1 MSNWDYIIVGAGSAG
16 CVLANRLSENPAHKV
31 LLLEAGARDSSP
43 ALRIPAAMSRT
54 ILNPNYDWCYP
65 VKADSSRAGR
75 TDVWPSGKVIGGSS
89 TINGLFYTRG
99 QPQDFDRWAE
109 LGNTGWS
116 YDDVSPYFKRIEN
129 SEIGSAELR
138 GKSGPLHV
146 SELREVHAL
155 SQIFV
160 EAVHECGV
168 SYYDDYNTSDQSGV
182 SLVQVTQKNGRR
194 CSAAHAYLHPIKKRS
209 NLTVVTS
216 AHCEKLLFKD
226 KRCTGVEYRNQ
237 GKTISVVADKEVI
250 LSAGA
255 IGSPKILMLSGIGA
269 AADLAKFGIPGVADV
284 PGVGKNLQEHP
295 NVQIG
300 SYVNVPT
307 YNIDARNPFK
317 MVKHLLQWWLFG
329 TGPAT
334 SPYSQA
340 AAFYKSEDLQGRPDL
355 EILFAPH
362 LFEFT
367 DKGPKPAKKSAVNA
381 VLSLCRPGSR
391 GQVSL
396 SSSDPAV
403 MPNIE
408 YAMLSEDADIEL
420 LIKGCKMVRK
430 IFATDAFAPYVEGDT
445 VPGSSAT
452 KDKQWEAFIR
462 QNVFGGN
469 HLVGTCKMG
478 VDSEAVVNPE
488 LKVRGI
494 ERLRVVDASVM
505 PEIISAHTNAAT
517 LMIAEKASD
526 LILGAKPEA

>member
-209 NLTVVTS
+209 NLT
-216 AHCEKLLFKD
+216 CLL
-226 KRCTGVEYRNQ
+226 Y
-237 GKTISVVADKEVI
+237 
-250 LSAGA
+250 
-255 IGSPKILMLSGIGA
+255 
-269 AADLAKFGIPGVADV
+269 
-284 PGVGKNLQEHP
+284 
-295 NVQIG
+295 
-300 SYVNVPT
+300 
-307 YNIDARNPFK
+307 
-317 MVKHLLQWWLFG
+317 
-329 TGPAT
+329 T
-334 SPYSQA
+334 SPSPR
-340 AAFYKSEDLQGRPDL
+340 DLS
-355 EILFAPH
+355 
-362 LFEFT
+362 T
-367 DKGPKPAKKSAVNA
+367 
-381 VLSLCRPGSR
+381 SR
-391 GQVSL
+391 
-396 SSSDPAV
+396 
-403 MPNIE
+403 MP
-408 YAMLSEDADIEL
+408 
-420 LIKGCKMVRK
+420 
-430 IFATDAFAPYVEGDT
+430 
-445 VPGSSAT
+445 SSA
-452 KDKQWEAFIR
+452 
-462 QNVFGGN
+462 
-469 HLVGTCKMG
+469 
-478 VDSEAVVNPE
+478 
-488 LKVRGI
+488 
-494 ERLRVVDASVM
+494 
-505 PEIISAHTNAAT
+505 
-517 LMIAEKASD
+517 
-526 LILGAKPEA
+526 